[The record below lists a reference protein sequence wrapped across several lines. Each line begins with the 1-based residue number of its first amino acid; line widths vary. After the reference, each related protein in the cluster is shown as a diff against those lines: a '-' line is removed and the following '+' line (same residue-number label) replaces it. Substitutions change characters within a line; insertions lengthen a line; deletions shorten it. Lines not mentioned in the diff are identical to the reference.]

1 MRLGRERRDVN
12 AEQAQARERGG
23 HGLRVFRLHGM
34 EQDLQ
39 VVDGRL
45 VDFRC
50 LALDQL
56 RNQLLGYFEV
66 SAEKLALRA
75 FEAQREH

>member
-1 MRLGRERRDVN
+1 
-12 AEQAQARERGG
+12 
-23 HGLRVFRLHGM
+23 M
-34 EQDLQ
+34 EQHVQ

-45 VDFRC
+45 VNFRC

-75 FEAQREH
+75 FEPQREH